1 MNAWWSYFLPAFC
14 AGLVFGVIAGS
25 GAFRVKIVR
34 PKDRP
39 HEPDLI
45 DQPRQRRVTFLAVG
59 AALSIAAAALWHGP
73 LGAANRFTAKIERI
87 ARQVLVA
94 NDAPSG
100 VNVQIQHGPLTRQ
113 LILSGPG
120 NDFQQAES
128 ARLLEQIPGVSGA
141 TWTRSAGIPLVIQG
155 AIAAV
160 LGFLLG
166 LLLAYLAELRRR
178 HNSQWTW

>member
-14 AGLVFGVIAGS
+14 AGLVFGAIAGL

-39 HEPDLI
+39 REPDLV
-45 DQPRQRRVTFLAVG
+45 DQPRQRRVAFLVLG

-73 LGAANRFTAKIERI
+73 LGAGDRLAAKIERI
-87 ARQVLVA
+87 AREVLAA

-100 VNVQIQHGPLTRQ
+100 VHVQIHHGPLTRQ
-113 LILSGPG
+113 LMLSGPSD
-120 NDFQQAES
+120 DFQQAEA
-128 ARLLEQIPGVSGA
+128 ARLLRQIPGVSDA
-141 TWTRSAGIPLVIQG
+141 SWTPSAGIPLIVQG
-155 AIAAV
+155 AIASL

-166 LLLAYLAELRRR
+166 LLLAYLVELRRR
-178 HNSQWTW
+178 YNSQWTW

>member
-25 GAFRVKIVR
+25 GALRVKIVR

-39 HEPDLI
+39 AEPDLVH
-45 DQPRQRRVTFLAVG
+45 QPRQRRVVFIVAG
-59 AALSIAAAALWHGP
+59 AALSIVAAAVWHGP
-73 LGAANRFTAKIERI
+73 LGAADRFSSAIERS
-87 ARQVLVA
+87 ARQVLVY
-94 NDAPSG
+94 NDAPNG
-100 VNVQIQHGPLTRQ
+100 INVHVHHAPLTRQ

-120 NDFQQAES
+120 DDFQRAEA
-128 ARLLEQIPGVSGA
+128 ARLLELIPGVSKA
-141 TWTRSAGIPLVIQG
+141 TWTRHAGIPLIVQG

-166 LLLAYLAELRRR
+166 LLLAYLVELRRR
-178 HNSQWTW
+178 YNAQWNW